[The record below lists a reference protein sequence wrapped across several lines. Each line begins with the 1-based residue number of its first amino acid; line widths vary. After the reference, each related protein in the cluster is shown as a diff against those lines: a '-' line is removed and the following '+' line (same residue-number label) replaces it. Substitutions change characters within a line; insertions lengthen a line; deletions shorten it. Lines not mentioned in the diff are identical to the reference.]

1 MAEEI
6 AWLSAVDLLARFRAR
21 TLSPV
26 DVTEALLGRIER
38 VQPALNAFQLVDAEG
53 ARAAARASAARW
65 GAGAPVGGLDG
76 VPVTIKDNVL
86 MKGFPTRNGSRTVDP
101 SQAWDEDAPCVAR
114 LREAGAVILGK
125 TTTPEFGWK
134 ALTDGPLFGVTR
146 SPWNLRMSP
155 GGSSGG
161 AAACVAAGIGP
172 IAFGNDGGGSIRI
185 PASYAGLYGLK
196 PTFGRVP
203 HHPQE
208 SPFATLVSG
217 GPLARSVTDAALM
230 LNELAKPDARD
241 PYALPPDGRDYRIG
255 LEDGVRGLRIAWS
268 PRLGGAEP
276 DPEVLAHVARAV
288 ERLAALGAAVEDV
301 GPVFDPL
308 APLFTDYWIA
318 GFAHRYRSI
327 PEDKR
332 DSDGP
337 AAPRA
342 GHPGPRGQPRA
353 LLRVRGRARPAHR
366 AGERA
371 LHALRPARDPDHARD
386 GATRRDGLSLTRVR
400 PLAPRRAV
408 HGAIQ
413 PHRPSGRVGAVR
425 RDGRGAARRRADRRR
440 PLRRAA
446 RPPRDARARG
456 RRSARMAASADPRD
470 ARAPR
475 RRVAPG
481 ADATPNHEISVART
495 G

>member
-1 MAEEI
+1 M
-6 AWLSAVDLLARFRAR
+6 
-21 TLSPV
+21 
-26 DVTEALLGRIER
+26 
-38 VQPALNAFQLVDAEG
+38 
-53 ARAAARASAARW
+53 
-65 GAGAPVGGLDG
+65 GGLDG

-146 SPWNLRMSP
+146 SPWNLRDEP
-155 GGSSGG
+155 GRTRAAA

-255 LEDGVRGLRIAWS
+255 LEDGVRGLRVAWS

-332 DSDGP
+332 DLMDPRLRALATQGLEVNLERYYACVAGRARLTAQVNALFTRFDLLVTP
-337 AAPRA
+337 TTPVTAPPVETAYHSPEFDRWRHGA
-342 GHPGPRGQPRA
+342 PYTVPFNLTGHPGGSAPCGVTGAGLPVGVQIVGARFDEPRILRAMRA
-353 LLRVRGRARPAHR
+353 LEAADPPAWPHPR
-366 AGERA
+366 IRE
-371 LHALRPARDPDHARD
+371 
-386 GATRRDGLSLTRVR
+386 T
-400 PLAPRRAV
+400 LAPL
-408 HGAIQ
+408 G
-413 PHRPSGRVGAVR
+413 
-425 RDGRGAARRRADRRR
+425 
-440 PLRRAA
+440 
-446 RPPRDARARG
+446 
-456 RRSARMAASADPRD
+456 
-470 ARAPR
+470 
-475 RRVAPG
+475 VA
-481 ADATPNHEISVART
+481 
-495 G
+495 